1 MTAACGVVV
10 ASQTPNRFLVFFA
23 VAVLSVI
30 GVGCRREQVPR
41 PADDKNRAQT
51 TSTQPNKATITGA
64 HSRVDY
70 KEIRRAADQGDAP
83 AQYRVGRMYEEGIA
97 VTRDSAEAVRWYRKA
112 AEQGMPIAQYT
123 LAQAYNYGT
132 GVPKDDAQAVKWYR
146 RVAEKGN
153 SRLATIAQWA
163 LGWKYEAGQG
173 VPRSYVEAY
182 TWYNIAAGSG
192 AGRDIVAR
200 DPFTRIAPQM
210 TPAQIAGAQ
219 ERARGWMEALEGSGS
234 ATESIT

>member
-1 MTAACGVVV
+1 MTAACGIVV
-10 ASQTPNRFLVFFA
+10 ASLTPNRFLVFFA
-23 VAVLSVI
+23 IAVLCVI

-41 PADDKNRAQT
+41 PADEKNSVQT
-51 TSTQPNKATITGA
+51 TSTPPNKATITGA
-64 HSRVDY
+64 DSRVDF
-70 KEIRRAADQGDAP
+70 KEIRRSADQGDAS
-83 AQYRVGRMYEEGIA
+83 AQYRVGRMYDEGIA

-112 AEQGMPIAQYT
+112 AEQGMPIAQYA

-146 RVAEKGN
+146 MVAERGN

-163 LGWKYEAGQG
+163 LGWKYEAGPG

-182 TWYNIAAGSG
+182 KWYNIAAGSS
-192 AGRDIVAR
+192 AGKDIVAR

-210 TPAQIAGAQ
+210 TPAQIVDAQ
-219 ERARGWMEALEGSGS
+219 ERARGWMRVFEKRK
-234 ATESIT
+234 